1 MLAERAGAALIWIAA
16 VALAGGP
23 SAAQTPLDAPPVP
36 DSAVRQA
43 ERQAQ
48 GEFGE
53 LNREGEPPGSTT
65 AGRSRAAV
73 GGQVQEVWNEAPAS
87 AGVYEQTY
95 CAGCTYKVRLRE
107 YMVTVIEFPQGE
119 RIERAD
125 VGDGASFEVHRRG
138 ERRLSVRPLGYGVD
152 TNLMVFGASGA
163 IYPLY
168 LRAERFNSKHVPDL
182 LVRIT
187 HPKRYQVSS
196 NVALWPGDG
205 ASVRVAVPM
214 AGGTDGAGSVSSGVR
229 GADGLETDLGSGDG
243 GQADARNATPGALD
257 ALALDTAS
265 GDDFVAE
272 VPFDPDTLR
281 GWGEYD
287 VWGGGADANALK
299 PVTVF
304 RDDRFTYVR
313 FDEKWTDLELPVAYV
328 VVDGIDELVN
338 TRVQGRTFIIES
350 TRPLITLK
358 SGASFVCLRYGRAS

>member
-1 MLAERAGAALIWIAA
+1 M
-16 VALAGGP
+16 
-23 SAAQTPLDAPPVP
+23 
-36 DSAVRQA
+36 VRQA
-43 ERQAQ
+43 ERQVQ
-48 GEFGE
+48 GEFGD
-53 LNREGEPPGSTT
+53 LS
-65 AGRSRAAV
+65 RSRAAV
-73 GGQVQEVWNEAPAS
+73 GGQVQEVWNEAPDS
-87 AGVYEQTY
+87 AGVNEQTY

-107 YMVTVIEFPQGE
+107 YMVTVIEFPEGE

-125 VGDGASFEVHRRG
+125 VGDGTSFEVHRRG

-163 IYPLY
+163 VYPLY
-168 LRAERFNSKHVPDL
+168 LRAERFNSKYVPDL
-182 LVRIT
+182 LVRII
-187 HPKRYQVSS
+187 HSKRYQVSS
-196 NVALWPGDG
+196 NLPLWPGD
-205 ASVRVAVPM
+205 ATTVRVAVPM
-214 AGGTDGAGSVSSGVR
+214 AGDVHDAG
-229 GADGLETDLGSGDG
+229 GLEPELRRGNGT
-243 GQADARNATPGALD
+243 QADAPTASSGGLD
-257 ALALDTAS
+257 ALAFNTAA

-281 GWGEYD
+281 GWGEYE

-304 RDDRFTYVR
+304 RDDHFTYVR

>member
-1 MLAERAGAALIWIAA
+1 M
-16 VALAGGP
+16 
-23 SAAQTPLDAPPVP
+23 P
-36 DSAVRQA
+36 DSVVRQA

-48 GEFGE
+48 GEFGD
-53 LNREGEPPGSTT
+53 LSRP
-65 AGRSRAAV
+65 RAAV

-87 AGVYEQTY
+87 AGVNEQTY

-107 YMVTVIEFPQGE
+107 YMVTVIEFPEGE

-125 VGDGASFEVHRRG
+125 VGDGASFEVYRRG

-163 IYPLY
+163 VYPLY
-168 LRAERFNSKHVPDL
+168 LRAERFNSKYVPDL

-196 NVALWPGDG
+196 NVPLRPGDA

-214 AGGTDGAGSVSSGVR
+214 AGGTGGER
-229 GADGLETDLGSGDG
+229 GPGGLAPDLGSGNG
-243 GQADARNATPGALD
+243 RQADAPTAASGGLD
-257 ALALDTAS
+257 ALAFNTAPR
-265 GDDFVAE
+265 DDFVAE
-272 VPFDPDTLR
+272 VPFDPNTLR

-304 RDDRFTYVR
+304 RDDYFTYVR

-358 SGASFVCLRYGRAS
+358 SGASYVCLRYGVGS